1 MFQALVRLNKLGVT
15 MSPKSIN
22 KALDLLGEDFDL
34 PIKNWKGDITAHL
47 ENCFKLVQ
55 EGCDL
60 ETRKE
65 ELVQMA
71 AAGADVE
78 EQITAVN
85 ASLSS
90 IGEKKQKLVEN
101 QPSSFN
107 IVLDNVDLKVLAS
120 NMTSD
125 EQNKDFHWCNHNAYM
140 DRVNAAHL
148 ADISPIADLQ
158 DVPNSSFLPSITD
171 QNLLLSDF
179 TVLVG
184 RVLVENFSAFEIFK
198 DVIPLHMKHKYS
210 EEMKK
215 KTETVR

>member
-1 MFQALVRLNKLGVT
+1 MYDLEQHVERSILVVFQALVRLNKLGVT

-90 IGEKKQKLVEN
+90 ISEEKQKVVEN

-125 EQNKDFHWCNHNAYM
+125 EQNKDFHM

-148 ADISPIADLQ
+148 ADNSPIADLQ
-158 DVPNSSFLPSITD
+158 DVPNSSFLPSFTD

-198 DVIPLHMKHKYS
+198 DVIPLHMKHKY
-210 EEMKK
+210 
-215 KTETVR
+215 